1 MYSSKPPCFPPL
13 ARLFCLGHE
22 YVWRKIMSYSGW
34 REAKCAPRSLEVH
47 LPFPF
52 LLWFF
57 SLSLSLFIS
66 GWPDWKG
73 KSVVRHLR
81 WVLCL
86 SCHAYDGETLCR
98 QCWRQQVRD
107 LKSAS
112 HCRLQD
118 KGNDCNLPSRCMY
131 LLYSGANPLDIR
143 ALCAPW
149 GSVCILQHDLSCRC

>member
-13 ARLFCLGHE
+13 ARLFCLEHE

-34 REAKCAPRSLEVH
+34 WEAKCAPRSLEVF
-47 LPFPF
+47 LPFQF
-52 LLWFF
+52 LLRFF
-57 SLSLSLFIS
+57 LSLSLFIS

-86 SCHAYDGETLCR
+86 SCHSYDGETLCR

-107 LKSAS
+107 LKSTS

-131 LLYSGANPLDIR
+131 LYTQG
-143 ALCAPW
+143 
-149 GSVCILQHDLSCRC
+149 QSCRHQGSLCPLGFSLHTAAWSEL